1 MHLNSLIE
9 NYLSSSFISIQFSF
23 SLIVIVVMVINL
35 RLRYQQKLPIYN
47 DNLIDQVLGAFWYLF
62 STQRLTACWHKACEI
77 HSDGIEISFNCDH
90 SFRKFS
96 FLDDFCAIDHDTPN
110 ISSFDFGIFLEAR
123 RSRILE
129 STSFLQKVFYCSWWG
144 LRNLRFAH
152 ITPFTIPYQYM

>member
-1 MHLNSLIE
+1 MHLDSLIE
-9 NYLSSSFISIQFSF
+9 NDLSSSFISIQYSFSF
-23 SLIVIVVMVINL
+23 IVIVVIVINL
-35 RLRYQQKLPIYN
+35 WLRYLQNLLICN
-47 DNLIDQVLGAFWYLF
+47 DNLIVQVLGAFWYFF
-62 STQRLTACWHKACEI
+62 STQRLTVCWHKACENY
-77 HSDGIEISFNCDH
+77 SDGLEFSFNCDH

-110 ISSFDFGIFLEAR
+110 PSSFDFGIFLEAR